1 VQEHGFKYRIAHLI
15 RNYLLYSCFLVW
27 SIITA
32 NGQAF
37 LPAERQTIDSLKS
50 LINKTPN
57 SERRDTLYNY
67 LDKTYEKV
75 ALRHRYNGNLED
87 GEMVIREA
95 MKIALEGKHY
105 HAYGSLHVNLGQF
118 YREMGLIE
126 QSIEILSKALRIQ
139 DTVKNERT
147 IGTIYN
153 NLGAA
158 YFDNKET
165 EKAFEYFE
173 KAAELRR
180 KGGDPYVGDAYWN
193 IAFACKEINDTVN
206 FHKYLNIAATY
217 YQKMDDQDYGMGSYF
232 FSKGTLHLSRN
243 QFERSKDAFVRVVPK
258 YKKLGYHD
266 FVAWAYHGISRA
278 YTGMGDYGMALIY
291 ADSSYQLSHQI
302 GHLERIKQSAHIL
315 SEALVKKGDYKRALE
330 VYKEHV
336 QISDSI
342 RNTSNEKAL
351 IRSEIKYRYDK
362 KAAADSTKNAE
373 ERRVKD
379 ALLAEE
385 QAVSLQKDTELKNQ
399 RLQQAILFGGLLI
412 VIYFALFIFSRFRV
426 IRKQKHLIEQQKIEV
441 EIQREKANEQ
451 RIVAENQRHLVE
463 EKNKEILDSINYARR
478 LQEAILPPQK
488 LVKEYLPDSFI
499 LYKPKDIVAG
509 DFYWMESVGDTIY
522 FAAADCTGHGVP
534 GAMVS
539 VVCSNALTKALLED
553 KITTPGKILDRTREL
568 VIEQFARSEQEV
580 KDGMDISLVAL
591 APVGTDGHLSLQW
604 SGANN
609 PLWIIR
615 NGEVLETKPDK
626 QPIGKYAA
634 ASPFTTHTMVLQK
647 GDTIY
652 IFTDG
657 FQDQFGGEKGKKYK
671 AASLKSFLISIV
683 HHPASK
689 QRELLLQEF
698 EQWRGG
704 VEQIDDVCIMGV
716 RI

>member
-1 VQEHGFKYRIAHLI
+1 MI
-15 RNYLLYSCFLVW
+15 RHYLLYTCFAFC
-27 SIITA
+27 SIFTA
-32 NGQAF
+32 TGQAF
-37 LPAERQTIDSLKS
+37 RPEEKQTIDSLQRLLQKAS
-50 LINKTPN
+50 NAG
-57 SERRDTLYNY
+57 RRDTLYDY
-67 LDKTYEKV
+67 LDKAYEKV

-87 GEMVIREA
+87 GEKVIREA
-95 MKIALEGKHY
+95 MKTALEGKHY
-105 HAYGSLHVNLGQF
+105 NSYGSLHVNLGQF

-158 YFDNKET
+158 YFDAGET

-193 IAFACKEINDTVN
+193 IAFACSEINDTTN
-206 FHKYLNIAATY
+206 YHKYLAIAATH
-217 YQKMDDQDYGMGSYF
+217 YQQMDDQDYGQGSYY
-232 FSKGTLHLSRN
+232 FSMGTLYLSRN
-243 QFERSKDAFVRVVPK
+243 QFSKSKEAYLQVVPR
-258 YKKLGYHD
+258 YKKLGYND

-278 YTGMGDYGMALIY
+278 YSGMGNYRMAIIY
-291 ADSSYQLSHQI
+291 ADSSYHLSHQI
-302 GHLERIKQSAHIL
+302 GHLERMKQSALIL
-315 SEALVKKGDYKRALE
+315 SDVLVKVGEYKRAFE
-330 VYKEHV
+330 MYKEYV
-336 QISDSI
+336 KISDSI
-342 RNTSNEKAL
+342 RNSSNEKAL

-373 ERRVKD
+373 EQRVKD
-379 ALLAEE
+379 ALIARE
-385 QAVSLQKDTELKNQ
+385 QAVSAKKDTELKNQ
-399 RLQQAILFGGLLI
+399 RLQRTILFGGLLI
-412 VIYFALFIFSRFRV
+412 VITFAMFIFNRFRV

-451 RIVAENQRHLVE
+451 RVVAENQRNIVE

-539 VVCSNALTKALLED
+539 VVCSNALTKTLMEER
-553 KITTPGKILDRTREL
+553 ITTPGEILDRTRDL

-580 KDGMDISLVAL
+580 KDGMDISLCSL
-591 APVGTDGHLSLQW
+591 AAFPDPSKGGEPVKLQW
-604 SGANN
+604 AGANN

-626 QPIGKYAA
+626 QPIGKYADVR
-634 ASPFTTHTMVLQK
+634 PFTTHSINLQK

-671 AASLKSFLISIV
+671 AASLKTFLLSIV
-683 HHPASK
+683 HHPAFK
-689 QRELLLQEF
+689 QRDLLLQEF
-698 EQWRGG
+698 EQWRGS